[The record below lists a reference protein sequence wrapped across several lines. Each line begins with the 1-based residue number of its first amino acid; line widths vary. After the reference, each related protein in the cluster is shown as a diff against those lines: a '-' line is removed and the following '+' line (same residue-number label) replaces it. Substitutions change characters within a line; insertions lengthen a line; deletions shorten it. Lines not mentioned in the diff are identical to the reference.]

1 MDPIFATTPEPPYT
15 AVVFTSI
22 RTDGDGGYGAMSD
35 AMTELAAPAARRD
48 EIAQSRG
55 RERWYEDY
63 RVLSATGHRDDA
75 VAAAD
80 FAG

>member
-1 MDPIFATTPEPPYT
+1 MAEADPLKGSQCRFESDRGYVDPIFATTPEPPYT

-55 RERWYEDY
+55 RER
-63 RVLSATGHRDDA
+63 
-75 VAAAD
+75 
-80 FAG
+80 